1 MKPRLHKILSK
12 KKFEKNDIVELLSE
26 TDSVEKNKIRQKAY
40 SIKRKKLSN
49 AVYFRGLIEYSN
61 ICSRNCF
68 YCGVRAGNTHVNRY
82 QLSDKEVLEA
92 VDYAWKNK
100 FASIVIQSGERKDND
115 FVRKIDNLLKKIK
128 QNTNNEIGITL
139 SCGEQSEETYKK
151 WFESGAHR
159 YLLRIETT
167 NEKLFNKIHP
177 VNEEVNFASRLK
189 ALELI
194 KKTGYQTG
202 TGVMIG
208 LPFQLIDDLANDLMF
223 FKDFDIDMVGMGP
236 YIECNNTP
244 LSIHN
249 NILQPLNE
257 RFELSLLMISV
268 LRIMMKDINI
278 ASSTALQ
285 AIHPMGREK
294 GLLAGANVIMPNITP
309 LKHRVDYLLYKYKPG
324 TNEKCD
330 TVKSRLEN
338 NIKLLDEEIAY
349 GKWGDSKHFFA
360 KRKNKFNSA
369 TQSEN

>member
-1 MKPRLHKILSK
+1 MKNKLK
-12 KKFEKNDIVELLSE
+12 KDDIFKLLSE
-26 TDSVEKNKIRQKAY
+26 TDFIERNKIRQKAY
-40 SIKRKKLSN
+40 SVKQKYVSN
-49 AVYFRGLIEYSN
+49 DVYFRGLIEYSN

-68 YCGVRAGNTHVNRY
+68 YCGVRAENLDVNRY
-82 QLSDKEVLEA
+82 QLSDKEVLKA

-100 FASIVIQSGERKDND
+100 FASIVIQSGERRDKK
-115 FVRKIDNLLKKIK
+115 FVEKIDNLLKTIQ

-139 SCGEQSEETYKK
+139 SCGEQSEETFRR

-177 VNEEVNFASRLK
+177 VNEEVNFSSRLNS
-189 ALELI
+189 LELI
-194 KKTGYQTG
+194 KKSGYQTG

-208 LPFQLIDDLANDLMF
+208 LPFQTIDDLAEDLLF
-223 FKDFDIDMVGMGP
+223 FKKFDIDMVGMGP

-249 NILQPLNE
+249 NLLQPLNE

-285 AIHPMGREK
+285 AIHPLGREK

-309 LKHRVDYLLYKYKPG
+309 LKYRADYLLYQDKPG
-324 TNEKCD
+324 INEKCES
-330 TVKSRLEN
+330 VKNRLEN
-338 NIKLLDEEIAY
+338 NIKQLDENIAY
-349 GKWGDSKHFFA
+349 GLWGDSKHFSRRK
-360 KRKNKFNSA
+360 KR
-369 TQSEN
+369 